1 MWRVSFS
8 STSCWCVRHSSSRP
22 EERASS
28 RSLVYSNNELSGSLL
43 LISRKSRNGSVE
55 WSIACDKLRI
65 RGTVLLDTTG
75 AIYVNERRFDSLF
88 AAFGGILALVM
99 NQVRLLFL

>member
-1 MWRVSFS
+1 MG
-8 STSCWCVRHSSSRP
+8 TAPHP
-22 EERASS
+22 

-75 AIYVNERRFDSLF
+75 AIYVNEQRFDSLF
-88 AAFGGILALVM
+88 AAFGGILSLVM
-99 NQVRLLFL
+99 SQVRLLFL